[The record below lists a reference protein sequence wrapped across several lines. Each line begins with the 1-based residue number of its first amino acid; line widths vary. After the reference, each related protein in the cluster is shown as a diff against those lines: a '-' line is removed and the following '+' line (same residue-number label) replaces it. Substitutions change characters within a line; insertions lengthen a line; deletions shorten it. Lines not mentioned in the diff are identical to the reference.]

1 MKEVKLILI
10 VLIKMFLFFSIVHAG
25 FVLTPASISFGGG
38 ACSGSFCS
46 LGWISDGPVKFG
58 IGSEIAHFYANIDG
72 DYMWNYWKYQER
84 DFETQ
89 YWRIL
94 SYFPIK
100 FFVVPYTWE
109 MLNNNTGLV
118 LVYTTMGSYN
128 KLTEST
134 MKTWKDANATMV
146 EIGVGV
152 TLVPDLALKI
162 TYVDAKIP
170 GQYTEREFE
179 YHYFPEINRK
189 TFAIGLEYLF
199 YME

>member
-1 MKEVKLILI
+1 
-10 VLIKMFLFFSIVHAG
+10 
-25 FVLTPASISFGGG
+25 
-38 ACSGSFCS
+38 
-46 LGWISDGPVKFG
+46 VKFG
-58 IGSEIAHFYANIDG
+58 IGSEIAHFYANLDG
-72 DYMWNYWKYQER
+72 DYIWNYWKYQDR
-84 DFETQ
+84 DFETP

-100 FFVVPYTWE
+100 VFAVQYTWK

-118 LVYTTMGSYN
+118 LVYATMGSYN

-170 GQYTEREFE
+170 GQYTNREDE
-179 YHYFPEINRK
+179 YHYFPGVTRK
-189 TFAIGLEYLF
+189 TFAVGLEYLF
-199 YME
+199 YID